1 MYSVIFGKNP
11 ALSEA
16 EFLSFG
22 RRFSLHVRPVE
33 SGSSWMVFHSSPK
46 VERHFR
52 WLGGSLKLVRIV
64 GEGEE
69 ALKNLEYSRLFT
81 VSIYGRSDWRL
92 WRKLGSEIKK
102 TFKSEGPAKF
112 FKPARVY
119 AMPSELILK
128 GFPEVKDF
136 VFLFREDGSFLVGE
150 TVKVTD
156 PFELKKLDVERPVQ
170 KPILSIPPR
179 LARIMVNLT
188 EIRKG
193 SFLDPFCGI
202 GTVVQEFVLQGLN
215 AYGSD
220 RDPEQIKAAK
230 KNLAWL
236 KREFHLKNSAH
247 LEVCD
252 ARKLKRCF
260 RQRFD
265 AIVTEPY
272 LGKPLRRNP
281 SRGEAIKLANEL
293 DRFYYSVFESFADVL
308 RRKGKVVFVFPAYRL
323 SGGGIYRKD
332 RKWLGKIGFEVLG
345 KYTDYEERHRLVRD
359 IHVLR
364 YRG

>member
-1 MYSVIFGKNP
+1 MYAVIFGKNP
-11 ALSEA
+11 RLSEA
-16 EFLSFG
+16 EFHAFAK
-22 RRFSLHVRPVE
+22 RFNLKVNIIGADRD
-33 SGSSWMVFHSSPK
+33 WMVCDSSPK
-46 VERHFR
+46 VERYFR
-52 WLGGSLKLVRIV
+52 GLGGSLKVVRIV
-64 GEGEE
+64 GEGED
-69 ALKNLEYSRLFT
+69 AIGDLEYARLFT
-81 VSIYGRSDWRL
+81 VSLYGESDWKL
-92 WRKLGSEIKK
+92 WRKLGSAIKRK
-102 TFKSEGPAKF
+102 FKAEGPSKF
-112 FKPARVY
+112 FKPAKTY
-119 AMPSELILK
+119 AMPAELILK
-128 GFPEVKDF
+128 GFPETRDF
-136 VFLFREDGSFLVGE
+136 VFLFPKDGSFWVGE
-150 TVKVTD
+150 TVKVAD

-170 KPILSIPPR
+170 RPILSIPPR

-188 EIRKG
+188 EVRKG

-202 GTVVQEFVLQGLN
+202 GTIVQEFVLQGLN

-220 RDPEQIKAAK
+220 RDPERIRDAK

-236 KREFHLKNSAH
+236 RKEFRLKNSAH

-265 AIVTEPY
+265 AVVTEPY

-281 SRGEAIKLANEL
+281 TKGEAIKLANEL
-293 DRFYYSVFESFADVL
+293 DRLYYPVFESFADVL
-308 RRKGKVVFVFPAYRL
+308 KRNGRVVFVFPAYKL

-332 RKWLGKIGFEVLG
+332 RKWLGKLGFEVLG
-345 KYTDYEERHRLVRD
+345 RYTDHEERHRLVRD

>member
-11 ALSEA
+11 GLSRA
-16 EFLSFG
+16 EFYSFT
-22 RRFSLHVRPVE
+22 RRFNLKVRITGE
-33 SGSSWMVFHSSPK
+33 YRDWLLLDSPRSI
-46 VERHFR
+46 EAYFR
-52 WLGGSLKLVRIV
+52 WLGGSLKLVKVI

-69 ALKNLEYSRLFT
+69 AIKDLEYARLFT
-81 VSIYGRSDWRL
+81 VSLYGRDDWRL
-92 WRKLGSEIKK
+92 WRKLGSEIKRE
-102 TFKSEGPAKF
+102 FKAEGPAKF
-112 FKPARVY
+112 FKPAKVY
-119 AMPSELILK
+119 AMPAELILK

-136 VFLFREDGSFLVGE
+136 VFLFRGDGSFLVGE

-170 KPILSIPPR
+170 RPILSIPPR

-188 EIRKG
+188 EVRRG

-202 GTVVQEFVLQGLN
+202 GTILQEFVLQVLN

-220 RDPEQIKAAK
+220 RDEKRVKEAK
-230 KNLAWL
+230 RNLAWL
-236 KREFHLKNSAH
+236 RREFRLKNSAH

-281 SRGEAIKLANEL
+281 GRGEAIKLANEL
-293 DRFYYSVFESFADVL
+293 DRFYYSVFEGFADVL
-308 RRKGKVVFVFPAYRL
+308 KGNAKVVFVFPAYRL
-323 SGGGIYRKD
+323 SDGRIYRKD
-332 RKWLGKIGFEVLG
+332 RKWLGKLGFEVLG
-345 KYTDYEERHRLVRD
+345 RYLDYEERHRLIRD
-359 IHVLR
+359 VHVLR